1 MSYIPNWYIL
11 LKIAE
16 TLTFFNNVY
25 ILHKFFNGVENE

>member
-11 LKIAE
+11 LKSTE

-25 ILHKFFNGVENE
+25 ILQIFFNGVENE